1 MTARRA
7 RRYHRH
13 ARASTTPSV
22 AGCTA
27 VASLVAALTA
37 CAPQTATDGTSP
49 ASDAAADTPATL
61 ALVIDSDAAA
71 PPDSRLHLLLA
82 DTHDGEPRFL
92 GETTVRGPA
101 FPLEADMPAR
111 IPEPVGQP
119 VLHARLSAPDG
130 STWFET
136 AAPVPVDPYLSEPV
150 ALRLTPHMLPAPVS
164 AEHWQC
170 EETGVAVL
178 AAAGGRPAQVMV
190 SGRWITASGAP
201 AGALAFR
208 RTGSVARLERPADPP
223 RDCTRTDRAS
233 PWYDAYARGVRVRA
247 VGNEPGWYVEIGDG
261 AAPSLHAVLDYGSRE
276 VRLPQVLRTPDG
288 YAGRTPDGLTVRVRI
303 EPGECRDVMSG
314 EPFEARVGLDVGG
327 HAYRGC
333 GADLRD

>member
-1 MTARRA
+1 MTSRGARRVVRRA
-7 RRYHRH
+7 R
-13 ARASTTPSV
+13 AWASRTNAGLV
-22 AGCTA
+22 AFLGVIAVFAGCA
-27 VASLVAALTA
+27 RPDEADRAPAA
-37 CAPQTATDGTSP
+37 
-49 ASDAAADTPATL
+49 DAAADTPASL
-61 ALVIDSDAAA
+61 AVVIESDASP

-92 GETTVRGPA
+92 GEMAVRGPA

-119 VLHARLSAPDG
+119 VLHARLSSPDG
-130 STWFET
+130 TTWFET
-136 AAPVPVDPYLSEPV
+136 AAPMPVDPYLSGP
-150 ALRLTPHMLPAPVS
+150 ASLRLTPRTLPEPGT

-178 AAAGGRPAQVMV
+178 APRDRQPAQVMV
-190 SGRWITASGAP
+190 SGRWITAHGAP

-208 RTGSVARLERPADPP
+208 SAGNVARLERPGEPA
-223 RDCTRTDRAS
+223 RDCTRTDRIS
-233 PWYDAYARGVRVRA
+233 PWYDAYARGMRVRA

-276 VRLPQVLRTPDG
+276 LRLPLVLRTSDG
-288 YAGRTPDGLTVRVRI
+288 YAGRSPDGVTVRVRI

-314 EPFEARVGLDVGG
+314 ERFEARVGLDVGG

-333 GADLRD
+333 GANLRD